1 MLEASD
7 VWLSA
12 VGTRGLQ
19 SVAEPHCRSQ
29 ALQDELA

>member
-12 VGTRGLQ
+12 VGTRDLQ
-19 SVAEPHCRSQ
+19 SVAEPHSRSR
-29 ALQDELA
+29 ALQDKLA